1 MPLPRQPLSPTSGV
15 IRHSDKVVALG
26 HALSLVPQTERV
38 QVMIEHEATGMSNR
52 TTMNRLAVCYTLQK
66 GAARYGIFETSGRA
80 KREGFGIV
88 TRHATDPKLFVFID
102 TRVPEVA
109 DDKT

>member
-15 IRHSDKVVALG
+15 VRHTDRVVALPD
-26 HALSLVPQTERV
+26 ALTRVPQTERV
-38 QVMIEHEATGMSNR
+38 AVMIEHEATGVSSR
-52 TTMNRLAVCYTLQK
+52 STMNRVAVCFTLQK

-80 KREGFGIV
+80 RKEGFGIV

-102 TRVPEVA
+102 TRVGEVA
-109 DDKT
+109 P